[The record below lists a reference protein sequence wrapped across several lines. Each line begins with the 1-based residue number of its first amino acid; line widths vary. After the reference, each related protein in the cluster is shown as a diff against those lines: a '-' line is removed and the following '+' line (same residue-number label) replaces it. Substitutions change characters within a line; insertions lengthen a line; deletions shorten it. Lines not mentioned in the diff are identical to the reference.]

1 MPPRKQAHPEKLG
14 RRRSRPVQIY
24 FYESE
29 FNDLALIAAQ
39 RGISKSE
46 QVRRWVITVIGQYR
60 SGRKDPRQTELRQLS
75 DPKLITYRRCKRC
88 GKHVPEKSL
97 LHELCRDCRSRKNNL

>member
-1 MPPRKQAHPEKLG
+1 MKKPSAKKPDRK
-14 RRRSRPVQIY
+14 RSRPVQIY

-29 FNDLALIAAQ
+29 FADLAAIAER

-60 SGRKDPRQTELRQLS
+60 SGKVDARQVPLTAAAVS
-75 DPKLITYRRCKRC
+75 A
-88 GKHVPEKSL
+88 PEKS
-97 LHELCRDCRSRKNNL
+97 ETTPTNVVARVRARR